1 MIEYL
6 FNAIRAVA
14 GQEFTIAAKIA
25 DESGALITSGCA
37 LMLHLEDKLVEVE
50 GTYYEEEHIWQ
61 FTVSAKAT
69 EGYKGRFWYCF
80 MENGKNLCFKEPI
93 YLV

>member
-14 GQEFTIAAKIA
+14 GQEIIIAAKITDDKGEA
-25 DESGALITSGCA
+25 VTEDCA
-37 LMLHLEDKLVEVE
+37 LMLYLEDKEVIIN
-50 GTYYEEEHIWQ
+50 GTYYYDAEIWQ
-61 FTVSAKAT
+61 FTVAAEVT
-69 EGYKGRFWYCF
+69 RGYSGRFWYCF
-80 MENGKNLCFKEPI
+80 KQGGSNLCFKEPI